1 VNPAQAAVASLL
13 DDIDPADRE
22 LLDLARQILEPVEP
36 LEYRSHPTDEGEGA
50 WWLPADPLSGL
61 GAPGELPADWWAGVL
76 EGMRIGLE
84 LGRQI
89 AAAPTPLREKP
100 SIPGLRTR

>member
-1 VNPAQAAVASLL
+1 VNPAQVAVASLL
-13 DDIDPADRE
+13 DGVDPADQE

-36 LEYRSHPTDEGEGA
+36 LVYEVHPTDEGEGA
-50 WWLPADPLSGL
+50 WWLPPDPLSRL
-61 GAPGELPADWWAGVL
+61 GPPGELPADWWAGVL

-89 AAAPTPLREKP
+89 GANPAPRRERP